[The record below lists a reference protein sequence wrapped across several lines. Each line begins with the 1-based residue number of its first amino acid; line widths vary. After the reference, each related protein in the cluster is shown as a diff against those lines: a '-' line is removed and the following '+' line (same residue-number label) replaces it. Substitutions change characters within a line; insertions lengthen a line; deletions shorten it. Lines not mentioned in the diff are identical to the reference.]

1 LKFGWFGV
9 GSGILSGP
17 EGVVAAG
24 RAAEELGFDSVWIGE
39 HPVLV
44 DPRERPSPLP
54 PHTPLL
60 DPVAV
65 LSFLAAGTSGIRLGT
80 GIVILPLRN
89 PVILAKE
96 VASADVLS
104 GGRVILGIGVGYVP
118 GEYDAVGVDFS
129 SRGSRADAYIDA
141 MRSLWCDE
149 RPECRGPFTSLSGV
163 QSYPRPVQPG
173 GVPIVASG
181 TARAALRRAVRRG
194 NGWYGFF
201 VDHDALSRITGELR
215 RLAGEEE
222 RPPEL
227 GRLEITVTP
236 PGGTVTRAEAE
247 RYEELGVD
255 RLVLMRD
262 FADMGGR
269 PDPAGATAVVEAM
282 QKVAG
287 DLGIDPGGP
296 TPTPAG
302 PGIGG
307 GGSPA

>member
-9 GSGILSGP
+9 GSGVLSGP
-17 EGVVAAG
+17 EGVAAVG
-24 RAAEELGFDSVWIGE
+24 GAAEELGFESLWIGE
-39 HPVLV
+39 HPVLI
-44 DPRERPSPLP
+44 DPRKRPSPLA

-65 LSFLAAGTSGIRLGT
+65 LSFLAAATTGIRLGT

-96 VASADVLS
+96 LASVDVLS
-104 GGRVILGIGVGYVP
+104 GGRVILGVGVGYVP
-118 GEYDAVGVDFS
+118 GEYEAVGVDFA

-149 RPECRGPFTSLSGV
+149 RPECMGPFTSLSGV

-181 TARAALRRAVRRG
+181 TARPALRRAVRRG
-194 NGWYGFF
+194 HGWYGFF
-201 VDHDALSRITGELR
+201 VDHDACSRHTAELR
-215 RLAGEEE
+215 RLGAEEE
-222 RPPEL
+222 RPPQL
-227 GRLEITVTP
+227 GCLEITVTP
-236 PGGTVTRAEAE
+236 PAGTVTRADVE

-255 RLVLMRD
+255 RLVLLRD

-269 PDPAGATAVVEAM
+269 PDPAGAAAVVDAM
-282 QKVAG
+282 RRAAG
-287 DLGIDPGGP
+287 DLGIQPV
-296 TPTPAG
+296 
-302 PGIGG
+302 
-307 GGSPA
+307 